1 MKRMFFEWAIWQ
13 FKAGRTKMGLTTL
26 DIIGPYWLE
35 RLEFPAIAA
44 HIKTMLLLVGKEPRE
59 D

>member
-1 MKRMFFEWAIWQ
+1 MFFEWAIWQ